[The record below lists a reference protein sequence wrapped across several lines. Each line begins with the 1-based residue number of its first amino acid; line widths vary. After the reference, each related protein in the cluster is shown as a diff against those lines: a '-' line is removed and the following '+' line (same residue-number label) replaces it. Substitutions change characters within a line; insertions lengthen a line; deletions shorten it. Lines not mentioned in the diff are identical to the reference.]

1 MNRLVCSSLLLAVL
15 GGAATR
21 CSAQN
26 TVPEAAAA
34 KTAWRT
40 GYPQAGL
47 KHGEALV
54 AWFKTRARSLGPEGK
69 LRILIIGDSLSDGG
83 YHWSHY
89 FRRDLQTAYGN
100 GGPGNIW
107 ATHAGSAAG
116 QGFAPEWLFTPDDFT
131 SRKGAKGI
139 WRSGW
144 GGRGDVWPYL
154 GWNGT
159 FLATDSPAAQYFL
172 EAQGSR
178 FTVVY
183 SSGTFTTFDGQPVEN
198 RAAGFTV
205 SFDGQANVVPPAVAG
220 EPLDIGLARFQAAE
234 GRHRVQ
240 LGAVGGGTL
249 YFHGVMV
256 EKASPGVVVYNISRG
271 GYWAH
276 DYIWRQPGWDK
287 LLTEIRPDLT
297 IFFLSKPESGGSAG
311 PSDPR
316 KNPESEM
323 LLARV
328 MRAVPH
334 TKPLFMINWGPRGG
348 QSPPDAQTVKDRI
361 AWYEAHRYP
370 YLNFQEGLD
379 SGAMNRLGWFKDN
392 IHLAQPGGQA
402 IGEAVAKLFTP

>member
-1 MNRLVCSSLLLAVL
+1 MTRPLLGYLLLSL
-15 GGAATR
+15 GFLVAT
-21 CSAQN
+21 CPAQ
-26 TVPEAAAA
+26 TVSSEPVRGN
-34 KTAWRT
+34 TAWRT
-40 GYPQAGL
+40 GYPHAGL

-54 AWFKTRARSLGPEGK
+54 EWFKTRAKSLGQQGK

-89 FRRDLQTAYGN
+89 FRRDLQAAYGN

-107 ATHAGSAAG
+107 ATHAGSTPG
-116 QGFAPEWLFTPDDFT
+116 QGFAPDWLFSPSDFT
-131 SRKGAKGI
+131 AHKGAQGL

-144 GGRGDVWPYL
+144 GGRGDAWPYL
-154 GWNGT
+154 GWNGA

-205 SFDGQANVVPPAVAG
+205 TFDGQKRVVPPAAPG
-220 EPLDIGLARFQAAE
+220 EALDVGLARFDAAE
-234 GRHRVQ
+234 GRHRLQ
-240 LGAVGGGTL
+240 IGAVNQGTL
-249 YFHGVMV
+249 YLHGVLA

-276 DYIWRQPGWDK
+276 DFIWRQPGWDK
-287 LLTEIRPDLT
+287 FLAEIRPDLT
-297 IFFLSKPESGGSAG
+297 ILFLSKPESGGSAG

-323 LLARV
+323 LVARV
-328 MRAVPH
+328 TRAVPG
-334 TKPLFMINWGPRGG
+334 TKLLFMINWAPRDG
-348 QSPPDAQTVKDRI
+348 QSPPDAQTIKDRI

-370 YLNFQEGLD
+370 YLDFQEGLD
-379 SGAMNRLGWFKDN
+379 SAAMKRLGWFHDN
-392 IHLAQPGGQA
+392 IHLNQPGGQG